1 MLETLLTKVHRM
13 EANCG
18 AIALERSGLTPRRTA
33 EHTHHDTSM
42 DSNSSDLERFKG
54 RMIAR
59 HTRRTLDGSNGSN
72 KWFDAREHCSM
83 LDSLSGAVIV
93 R

>member
-1 MLETLLTKVHRM
+1 MHETLLTKVHQM
-13 EANCG
+13 DANCG

-54 RMIAR
+54 TQGELLMVRMVQCDYAMA
-59 HTRRTLDGSNGSN
+59 SNM
-72 KWFDAREHCSM
+72 REH
-83 LDSLSGAVIV
+83 A
-93 R
+93 RRA